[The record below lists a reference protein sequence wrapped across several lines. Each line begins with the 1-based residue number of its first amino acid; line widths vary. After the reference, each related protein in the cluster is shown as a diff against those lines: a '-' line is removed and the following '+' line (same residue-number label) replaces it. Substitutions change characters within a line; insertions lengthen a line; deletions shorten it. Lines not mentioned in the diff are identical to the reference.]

1 MRKVRD
7 AVVASKHWGLKVLK
21 QPCTSLGT
29 SHKVRKTNTRR
40 LNFDFAA
47 IGGSHQ
53 LIYSDVI
60 DLIDYVHCLK
70 ITQNVAFELLNF
82 GIFHQFLSH

>member
-1 MRKVRD
+1 MGKVRD

-29 SHKVRKTNTRR
+29 SHNRKTNTRR

-53 LIYSDVI
+53 LISSDLIDLTGQLI
-60 DLIDYVHCLK
+60 DLIV
-70 ITQNVAFELLNF
+70 
-82 GIFHQFLSH
+82 